1 MTRYAKTM
9 SQALAEMKMNDPKLN
24 KIFDKLK
31 KGDKIKLKTS
41 SVASRGS
48 DFVEY
53 IVKSK
58 NVVNKGRVEKITLA
72 TVGNEKAV
80 KKFLYR
86 RDGKVTFAMGDMA
99 ASIDDIKEEIEEGT
113 WKYAETPKEIA
124 ALKKLM
130 SRPLPFGKEG
140 ENATSAVYNL
150 LGDDE
155 LSDMLYADGEKN
167 PKGDARKTIIKWFKQ
182 RVKDDSYGLGD
193 ETKEL
198 GKKIGLKMDYVP
210 EEVELTE
217 KVSKE
222 LALATLSM
230 NKNQKFVKVSG
241 DYVPEIYL
249 SAMDRDKLKKE
260 FGRLPRGFPNQNT
273 GMTVVSLIN
282 YALGNKDGR
291 DPYDT
296 EDGDSKSPKL
306 YNYDTGKVV
315 GKPKTVGDAARM
327 AGLRLESVELD
338 EVTMS
343 KALDIDPKD
352 VDRMKTLAVL
362 YTRAMK
368 LPAGSPKQDKFKKE
382 IEKLRKEL
390 GMNESA
396 FKELVK
402 SVELDEMFGIS
413 SNSNHRAKTMKM
425 LDGMGVKYKKDG
437 RNGLIILGVAPKDQ
451 KGILDKIHKDIGM
464 TTYRIMDEE
473 VELDEKYDLY
483 HKTFSDAMQHAYDYA
498 KKKLGITV
506 DPKEIDNKVATGPK
520 KPSEGKTNKYR
531 LKGKGGNL
539 QIQVYNKGG
548 SKPFELNMYKEENKM
563 YDKLTDG
570 NLSLKETVLKLWQEA
585 AKDKDEGNAFGA
597 ALQAAKEQGEKTFTV
612 AGKEYDVKTEKLVGG
627 QKKLDKDKDGDID
640 GKDFAMM
647 RKKKKTED
655 VEEERYRY
663 LETKKGSLRDAVLQM
678 WGEKKD
684 LTKEMENGKNK
695 KTDTGKEMTPVDMS
709 PKMPKVKES
718 KNKV

>member
-464 TTYRIMDEE
+464 TTYRIMDEG
-473 VELDEKYDLY
+473 VELDGV
-483 HKTFSDAMQHAYDYA
+483 DA
-498 KKKLGITV
+498 V
-506 DPKEIDNKVATGPK
+506 GP
-520 KPSEGKTNKYR
+520 ETNGEYE
-531 LKGKGGNL
+531 
-539 QIQVYNKGG
+539 V
-548 SKPFELNMYKEENKM
+548 
-563 YDKLTDG
+563 
-570 NLSLKETVLKLWQEA
+570 ETVVILL
-585 AKDKDEGNAFGA
+585 
-597 ALQAAKEQGEKTFTV
+597 
-612 AGKEYDVKTEKLVGG
+612 
-627 QKKLDKDKDGDID
+627 LDSTLI
-640 GKDFAMM
+640 
-647 RKKKKTED
+647 
-655 VEEERYRY
+655 
-663 LETKKGSLRDAVLQM
+663 AVFVL
-678 WGEKKD
+678 
-684 LTKEMENGKNK
+684 L
-695 KTDTGKEMTPVDMS
+695 S
-709 PKMPKVKES
+709 
-718 KNKV
+718 

>member
-41 SVASRGS
+41 SVASRGR

-241 DYVPEIYL
+241 DFVPEIYL

-338 EVTMS
+338 E
-343 KALDIDPKD
+343 
-352 VDRMKTLAVL
+352 
-362 YTRAMK
+362 
-368 LPAGSPKQDKFKKE
+368 
-382 IEKLRKEL
+382 
-390 GMNESA
+390 
-396 FKELVK
+396 
-402 SVELDEMFGIS
+402 MFGIS
-413 SNSNHRAKTMKM
+413 SNSNHRAKTIKM
-425 LDGMGVKYKKDG
+425 LDGMGIKYKKDG

-548 SKPFELNMYKEENKM
+548 SKPFELNMYKEENEM

-585 AKDKDEGNAFGA
+585 AKDKDEGNAFTA
-597 ALQAAKEQGEKTFTV
+597 ALAAAKEKGEDTFVV
-612 AGKEYDVKTEKLVGG
+612 AGKKYDVKTEKLVGG

>member
-1 MTRYAKTM
+1 MSKHGQPM
-9 SQALAEMKMNDPKLN
+9 SQTLAQMHLNELKMTDPKLN
-24 KIFDKLK
+24 KMFDKLK
-31 KGDKIKLKTS
+31 KGDTVKIKHS
-41 SVASRGS
+41 STLERGK
-48 DFVEY
+48 DFIEY

-58 NVVNKGRVEKITLA
+58 NMVNKGRVEKITLA

-140 ENATSAVYNL
+140 ENAISAVYNL

-241 DYVPEIYL
+241 DFVPEIYL

-368 LPAGSPKQDKFKKE
+368 LPAG
-382 IEKLRKEL
+382 
-390 GMNESA
+390 
-396 FKELVK
+396 
-402 SVELDEMFGIS
+402 
-413 SNSNHRAKTMKM
+413 
-425 LDGMGVKYKKDG
+425 
-437 RNGLIILGVAPKDQ
+437 
-451 KGILDKIHKDIGM
+451 
-464 TTYRIMDEE
+464 
-473 VELDEKYDLY
+473 
-483 HKTFSDAMQHAYDYA
+483 
-498 KKKLGITV
+498 
-506 DPKEIDNKVATGPK
+506 
-520 KPSEGKTNKYR
+520 
-531 LKGKGGNL
+531 
-539 QIQVYNKGG
+539 
-548 SKPFELNMYKEENKM
+548 
-563 YDKLTDG
+563 
-570 NLSLKETVLKLWQEA
+570 
-585 AKDKDEGNAFGA
+585 
-597 ALQAAKEQGEKTFTV
+597 
-612 AGKEYDVKTEKLVGG
+612 
-627 QKKLDKDKDGDID
+627 
-640 GKDFAMM
+640 
-647 RKKKKTED
+647 
-655 VEEERYRY
+655 
-663 LETKKGSLRDAVLQM
+663 
-678 WGEKKD
+678 
-684 LTKEMENGKNK
+684 
-695 KTDTGKEMTPVDMS
+695 
-709 PKMPKVKES
+709 
-718 KNKV
+718 

>member
-413 SNSNHRAKTMKM
+413 SNSNHRAKTIKM
-425 LDGMGVKYKKDG
+425 LDGMGIKYKKDG

-597 ALQAAKEQGEKTFTV
+597 ALQAAKEKGEKTFTV

-647 RKKKKTED
+647 RKKKKTEN

>member
-1 MTRYAKTM
+1 MSKHGQPM
-9 SQALAEMKMNDPKLN
+9 SQTLAEMQMNELKMNDPKLN

-41 SVASRGS
+41 STMSKGS

-72 TVGNEKAV
+72 TVGNEGAV

-99 ASIDDIKEEIEEGT
+99 ASIDDIKEKYSLINHEIVEAIDPADVDDDATDADKKAADKNIIMQMRKAMDVKGNMKIEFGDGKKEKVDPKILDMMTKAHMKIQKPRDKEKFVAMISKSKRDMLNVAKKLGTLKMGEELKLDEGT
-113 WKYAETPKEIA
+113 WKYADTPKEIA

-130 SRPLPFGKEG
+130 SRPIPIGSDEDEDTYKD
-140 ENATSAVYNL
+140 SAQSKLYGL

-155 LSDMLYADGEKN
+155 LFDALGVLQDKGK
-167 PKGDARKTIIKWFKQ
+167 PKADARPTIIKWFQK

-198 GKKIGLKMDYVP
+198 GKKIGLKMEYVP
-210 EEVELTE
+210 EKFESRGYTTKQVKMAIGIASDPRYKGGNYTGAYNAIE
-217 KVSKE
+217 KIKKG
-222 LALATLSM
+222 LASHPQVA
-230 NKNQKFVKVSG
+230 
-241 DYVPEIYL
+241 
-249 SAMDRDKLKKE
+249 
-260 FGRLPRGFPNQNT
+260 
-273 GMTVVSLIN
+273 
-282 YALGNKDGR
+282 
-291 DPYDT
+291 
-296 EDGDSKSPKL
+296 
-306 YNYDTGKVV
+306 
-315 GKPKTVGDAARM
+315 
-327 AGLRLESVELD
+327 
-338 EVTMS
+338 
-343 KALDIDPKD
+343 
-352 VDRMKTLAVL
+352 AVL
-362 YTRAMK
+362 KR
-368 LPAGSPKQDKFKKE
+368 Q
-382 IEKLRKEL
+382 
-390 GMNESA
+390 NENL
-396 FKELVK
+396 E
-402 SVELDEMFGIS
+402 
-413 SNSNHRAKTMKM
+413 
-425 LDGMGVKYKKDG
+425 
-437 RNGLIILGVAPKDQ
+437 
-451 KGILDKIHKDIGM
+451 
-464 TTYRIMDEE
+464 
-473 VELDEKYDLY
+473 EKYELY
-483 HKTFSDAMQHAYDYA
+483 HKSFSDAMQHAYDYA

-548 SKPFELNMYKEENKM
+548 SKPFELNMYKEENEM

-570 NLSLKETVLKLWQEA
+570 NLSLKETVLKMWQEA
-585 AKDKDEGNAFGA
+585 AKGKDEGNAFGA
-597 ALQAAKEQGEKTFTV
+597 ALAAAKEKGEDTFVV
-612 AGKEYDVKTEKLVGG
+612 AGKKYDVKTEQEVKEFVQADGTKRRVKEGDNRLKSNRNEKLVGG

-640 GKDFAMM
+640 GKDFAML
-647 RKKKKTED
+647 RKQKKNN
-655 VEEERYRY
+655 EEHQRY
-663 LETKKGSLRDAVLQM
+663 LETKRGSLRDSILQM